1 MTMLMPVIVP
11 VVLLALA
18 FVTTPLFVRFLGRN
32 AGWPLSVLYVAAA
45 AFEAPAAGAVAAG
58 QQSAWTLDWLPALRI
73 RLAFTADGLG
83 LVFSF
88 IALLIG
94 AVVFVY

>member
-11 VVLLALA
+11 IVLLTLA

-32 AGWPLSVLYVAAA
+32 AGWPLAALYVAAA
-45 AFEAPAAGAVAAG
+45 VFEAPAAGAVAAG
-58 QQSAWTLDWLPALRI
+58 WAVDWLPALGI

-94 AVVFVY
+94 AVVFVF